1 MRNRTLI
8 LGVTALAVATTGMA
22 APSFAARDKMTP
34 EQRGERMIERLDTNK
49 DQKVSLTEFQ
59 AQVTTNFKSFDT
71 NGDGQI
77 SAEEMKVKREAF
89 REARKAWREAKDK
102 TGAER
107 ETALAKLKE
116 ARPAML
122 PGLRPKAFKHVDTDG
137 NGSLSASEISS
148 AAEQMFKRRDKNGDG
163 VIDAADFAK
172 KT

>member
-8 LGVTALAVATTGMA
+8 LGVTALAVAATGMA

-122 PGLRPKAFKHVDTDG
+122 PGLRPKAFKRVDTDG